1 MGKSKTIVR
10 VGNLLNKSEKIMLKK
25 MVFVFLVCLIAIST
39 SDIHAQSCAYK
50 EYLRIIQ
57 NKGLAIGDQMK
68 VNLSQGRTGYDYRT
82 FYAGLKYIIVAS
94 SDDESVTDVDLYLYE
109 ADGVTLVRRDTE
121 TSALAIIE
129 FTPSTT
135 RRLQIVIK
143 NHASVTPN
151 FESTHRFIVAY
162 VQ

>member
-1 MGKSKTIVR
+1 
-10 VGNLLNKSEKIMLKK
+10 MLKK
-25 MVFVFLVCLIAIST
+25 MLFVLLICLIAIST
-39 SDIHAQSCAYK
+39 SESYAQSCAYK

-57 NKGLAIGDQMK
+57 NKGWSVGNQMK
-68 VNLSQGRTGYDYRT
+68 VNLSQGQTGYEYRT
-82 FYAGLKYIIVAS
+82 FYAGLKYVIVAS

-109 ADGVTLVRRDTE
+109 SDGTTLLRKDTE
-121 TSALAIIE
+121 TSALAVIE

-135 RRLQIVIK
+135 KRLQIIIK
-143 NHASVTPN
+143 NHASATPN